1 MTSMTRKPPADA
13 DQVTKLADK
22 LMESEELSAVM
33 KLLADTTDDDG
44 DGQQVGLDGDT
55 TVKALIQASLNKAL
69 AAEMD
74 SHLGYHHGDRSAKTG
89 TNHRN
94 GSYLPG
100 PSRREHPP
108 RPGRQLHP
116 ADGAQGLPSTRRAG

>member
-44 DGQQVGLDGDT
+44 DG
-55 TVKALIQASLNKAL
+55 
-69 AAEMD
+69 
-74 SHLGYHHGDRSAKTG
+74 
-89 TNHRN
+89 
-94 GSYLPG
+94 
-100 PSRREHPP
+100 
-108 RPGRQLHP
+108 
-116 ADGAQGLPSTRRAG
+116 

>member
-1 MTSMTRKPPADA
+1 MTTMTRKPPADA

-33 KLLADTTDDDG
+33 KLLADDG
-44 DGQQVGLDGDT
+44 DGGDGQVGLDGDT
-55 TVKALIQASLNKAL
+55 TVKALIQASLNTAL

-74 SHLGYHHGDRSAKTG
+74 SHLGYEHGDRDAKTG

-94 GSYLPG
+94 GS
-100 PSRREHPP
+100 
-108 RPGRQLHP
+108 
-116 ADGAQGLPSTRRAG
+116 